1 MAEKPGQEK
10 SLHELRQQAAH
21 SRDRLAR
28 DLSGLR
34 YELDFPLKFR
44 KSFQRQTILWIGAA
58 IVVGVVAVVL
68 MQQRQRAGLQERFGP
83 EYDRVVEETGPRA
96 SRNRL
101 QTAALLRNSDAVWR
115 TIERERCNIIMITG
129 DHPATAA
136 ARAGDHHLQLAHV
149 GDSRAY
155 LLRDGSLAQLTT
167 DHTVVAELVRRGRL
181 TPEQAAIHPERSIL
195 TRAVGLDPRVPVD
208 TPDPLE
214 LHDGDQVLLCSDG
227 LTEAVHDDQIA
238 ELLSAA
244 GDGDAACRSLI
255 DAANAAGG
263 PDNITVVLLR
273 AG

>member
-1 MAEKPGQEK
+1 MRLSSFAGTDVGRARSGNEDSYFCGRTVFAVADGLGGHQGGEVASAAAVEPLAALDGREFADPGEAAE
-10 SLHELRQQAAH
+10 A
-21 SRDRLAR
+21 LA
-28 DLSGLR
+28 
-34 YELDFPLKFR
+34 
-44 KSFQRQTILWIGAA
+44 AA
-58 IVVGVVAVVL
+58 IREGNAAIL
-68 MQQRQRAGLQERFGP
+68 DRAAGDPGLWGMG
-83 EYDRVVEETGPRA
+83 TT
-96 SRNRL
+96 L
-101 QTAALLRNSDAVWR
+101 
-115 TIERERCNIIMITG
+115 
-129 DHPATAA
+129 TAA
-136 ARAGDHHLQLAHV
+136 ALAAERHLQLAHV

-167 DHTVVAELVRRGRL
+167 DHTIVGELVRRGRL
-181 TPEQAAIHPERSIL
+181 TPEQAAVHPERSIL

-227 LTEAVHDDQIA
+227 LTEAVDDDRIA

-244 GDGDAACRSLI
+244 ADGDAACRSLI